1 MSDFFERPP
10 PGDQTLIGRMIRAA
24 RLDPRL
30 YAEVKADETT
40 IGQAAIVVLLAALA
54 GGINLPGAPFS
65 ILFVGLLAAL
75 VGWLLFAYVIY
86 LIGAKLLPEPGT
98 KADFGALL
106 RAMGFANAPG
116 LVKLLGIIPELRM
129 LVFFVATVWVLVAT
143 VTAVRHALSYTSSWR
158 AIGVCAIPLLASQL
172 LIFAVESPIH
182 ESPETH
188 QGTHEPPVVLPW
200 F

>member
-10 PGDQTLIGRMIRAA
+10 AADQTLIGRMIRAA
-24 RLDPRL
+24 RLDLRL
-30 YAEVKADETT
+30 YAEVEADATAT
-40 IGQAAIVVLLAALA
+40 GQAASIVLLAAFA
-54 GGINLPGAPFS
+54 GGINFPNAPFL
-65 ILFVGLLAAL
+65 ILFGGLLAAL

-86 LIGAKLLPEPGT
+86 LIGAKLLPEPNT

-116 LVKLLGIIPELRM
+116 VVKLLGIVPELRV
-129 LVFFVATVWVLVAT
+129 LVFFVAMVWVLVAT

-172 LIFAVESPIH
+172 LLFAVVSSIT
-182 ESPETH
+182 ESPEIH
-188 QGTHEPPVVLPW
+188 QGMHEPPVVLP
-200 F
+200 

>member
-10 PGDQTLIGRMIRAA
+10 AADQTLIGRMIRAA

-30 YAEVKADETT
+30 YAEVEADETT
-40 IGQAAIVVLLAALA
+40 IGQAAAVVLLAAFA
-54 GGINLPGAPFS
+54 GGINFPGAPFL
-65 ILFVGLLAAL
+65 ILFGGLLAAL
-75 VGWLLFAYVIY
+75 VGWWLFAYVIY

-116 LVKLLGIIPELRM
+116 VVKLLGVVPELRVV
-129 LVFFVATVWVLVAT
+129 VFFVAMVWVLVAT

-172 LIFAVESPIH
+172 LLFAVASSIV

-188 QGTHEPPVVLPW
+188 EGMREPPVILP
-200 F
+200 

>member
-10 PGDQTLIGRMIRAA
+10 VADRTLMGRMIRAA

-30 YAEVKADETT
+30 YAEVEADVTAT
-40 IGQAAIVVLLAALA
+40 GQAASVVLLAAFA
-54 GGINLPGAPFS
+54 GGINFPGAPFS

-86 LIGAKLLPEPGT
+86 LIGAKLLPESGT

-116 LVKLLGIIPELRM
+116 VLKLLGIVPELRV
-129 LVFFVATVWVLVAT
+129 LVFFVAMVWILVAT

-172 LIFAVESPIH
+172 LIFAVASSIS
-182 ESPETH
+182 ESPEIH
-188 QGTHEPPVVLPW
+188 EGMREPPVVLP
-200 F
+200 

>member
-1 MSDFFERPP
+1 MSDFFQRPP
-10 PGDQTLIGRMIRAA
+10 AADQTLIGRMIRAA

-30 YAEVKADETT
+30 YAEVEADVTAT
-40 IGQAAIVVLLAALA
+40 GQAASVVLLAAFA
-54 GGINLPGAPFS
+54 GGINYPGAPFS

-75 VGWLLFAYVIY
+75 LGWLLFAYVIY
-86 LIGAKLLPEPGT
+86 LIGAKLLPESGT

-116 LVKLLGIIPELRM
+116 VLKLLGIVPELRM
-129 LVFFVATVWVLVAT
+129 LVFFVAMVWVLVAT

-172 LIFAVESPIH
+172 LIFAVASSIT

-188 QGTHEPPVVLPW
+188 EGMREPPVVLP
-200 F
+200 

>member
-10 PGDQTLIGRMIRAA
+10 AADQTLIGRMIRAA

-30 YAEVKADETT
+30 YAEVEADETT
-40 IGQAAIVVLLAALA
+40 IGQAVSVVLLAAFA
-54 GGINLPGAPFS
+54 GGINFPGAPLL
-65 ILFVGLLAAL
+65 ILFGGLLAAL

-116 LVKLLGIIPELRM
+116 VVKLLGIVPELRV
-129 LVFFVATVWVLVAT
+129 LVFFVAMVWVLVAT

-172 LIFAVESPIH
+172 LLFAVASSITEST
-182 ESPETH
+182 ETLE
-188 QGTHEPPVVLPW
+188 GMRDPPVVLP
-200 F
+200 

>member
-1 MSDFFERPP
+1 MSNFFERPP
-10 PGDQTLIGRMIRAA
+10 AADQTLIGRMIRAA

-30 YAEVKADETT
+30 YAEVEADETT
-40 IGQAAIVVLLAALA
+40 IGQAVSVVLLAAFA
-54 GGINLPGAPFS
+54 GGINFPGAPLL
-65 ILFVGLLAAL
+65 ILFGGLLAAL

-116 LVKLLGIIPELRM
+116 VVKLLGIVPELRL
-129 LVFFVATVWVLVAT
+129 LVFFVAMVWVLVAT

-172 LIFAVESPIH
+172 LLFAVVSSITG
-182 ESPETH
+182 STETLEGMH
-188 QGTHEPPVVLPW
+188 DPPVVLP
-200 F
+200 

>member
-10 PGDQTLIGRMIRAA
+10 VADQTLIGRMIRAA

-30 YAEVKADETT
+30 YAEVEADETT
-40 IGQAAIVVLLAALA
+40 IGQAASVVLLAAFA
-54 GGINLPGAPFS
+54 GGINFPGAPLL
-65 ILFVGLLAAL
+65 ILFGGLLAAL

-116 LVKLLGIIPELRM
+116 VVKLLGIVPELRT
-129 LVFFVATVWVLVAT
+129 LVFFVAMVWVLVAT

-158 AIGVCAIPLLASQL
+158 AIGVCAIPLLVSQL
-172 LIFAVESPIH
+172 LLFAVAFSIT
-182 ESPETH
+182 ESPETLE
-188 QGTHEPPVVLPW
+188 GMRDPPVILP
-200 F
+200 

>member
-10 PGDQTLIGRMIRAA
+10 VADQTLIGRMIRAA

-30 YAEVKADETT
+30 YAEVEADETT
-40 IGQAAIVVLLAALA
+40 IGQAATVVLLAAFA
-54 GGINLPGAPFS
+54 GGINFPGAPFL
-65 ILFVGLLAAL
+65 ILFGGLLAAL
-75 VGWLLFAYVIY
+75 VGWWLFAYVIY

-116 LVKLLGIIPELRM
+116 VVKLLGIVPELRV
-129 LVFFVATVWVLVAT
+129 LVFFVAMVWVLVAT

-158 AIGVCAIPLLASQL
+158 AIGVCAIPLLASQVL
-172 LIFAVESPIH
+172 LFAVASSIVEP
-182 ESPETH
+182 PETH
-188 QGTHEPPVVLPW
+188 EGMRDPPVVLP
-200 F
+200 

>member
-10 PGDQTLIGRMIRAA
+10 AADQTLIGRMIRAA

-30 YAEVKADETT
+30 YAEVEADVTAT
-40 IGQAAIVVLLAALA
+40 GQAASIVLLAAFAGGINFPGAPFAILFGGLLAALA
-54 GGINLPGAPFS
+54 
-65 ILFVGLLAAL
+65 
-75 VGWLLFAYVIY
+75 GWLLFAYVIY

-116 LVKLLGIIPELRM
+116 VVKLLGIVPELHL
-129 LVFFVATVWVLVAT
+129 LVSIVAFVWVFVAT

-158 AIGVCAIPLLASQL
+158 AFGVCVIPQLASLL
-172 LIFAVESPIH
+172 LIFAVASSIS
-182 ESPETH
+182 ESPEV
-188 QGTHEPPVVLPW
+188 HEGMRQPPVVLP
-200 F
+200 

>member
-10 PGDQTLIGRMIRAA
+10 AADQTLIGRMIRAA

-30 YAEVKADETT
+30 YAEVEADVTAT
-40 IGQAAIVVLLAALA
+40 GQAASVVLLAAFA
-54 GGINLPGAPFS
+54 GGINYPDAPFS

-75 VGWLLFAYVIY
+75 LGWLLFAYVIY
-86 LIGAKLLPEPGT
+86 LIGAKLLPESGT

-116 LVKLLGIIPELRM
+116 VLKLLGIVPELRM
-129 LVFFVATVWVLVAT
+129 LVFFAAMVWVLVAT

-158 AIGVCAIPLLASQL
+158 AIGVCAIPLLVSQL
-172 LIFAVESPIH
+172 LIFAVASSIT

-188 QGTHEPPVVLPW
+188 EGMREPPVVLP
-200 F
+200 

>member
-1 MSDFFERPP
+1 MSDFFEHPP
-10 PGDQTLIGRMIRAA
+10 AADKTLIGRMIRAA

-30 YAEVKADETT
+30 YAEVQADETT
-40 IGQAAIVVLLAALA
+40 IGQAASVVLLAAFA
-54 GGINLPGAPFS
+54 GGINFPGAPLL
-65 ILFVGLLAAL
+65 ILFGGLLAAL

-106 RAMGFANAPG
+106 RVMGFANAPG
-116 LVKLLGIIPELRM
+116 VVKLLGIVPELREF
-129 LVFFVATVWVLVAT
+129 VFFVAMVWVLVAT

-172 LIFAVESPIH
+172 LIFAMLFSFT
-182 ESPETH
+182 ESPEMH
-188 QGTHEPPVVLPW
+188 QGMPEPPVVLP
-200 F
+200 

>member
-10 PGDQTLIGRMIRAA
+10 AADQTLIGRMIRAA
-24 RLDPRL
+24 RLDQRL
-30 YAEVKADETT
+30 YAEVEADVTAT
-40 IGQAAIVVLLAALA
+40 GQAASIVLLAAFA
-54 GGINLPGAPFS
+54 GGINFPGAPFW
-65 ILFVGLLAAL
+65 ILFGGLLAAL

-116 LVKLLGIIPELRM
+116 VVKLLGIVPELRA
-129 LVFFVATVWVLVAT
+129 LVFFLAMVWVLVAT
-143 VTAVRHALSYTSSWR
+143 VTAVRHALSYQSSWR

-172 LIFAVESPIH
+172 LIFAVASSIT

-188 QGTHEPPVVLPW
+188 EGMREPPVVLP
-200 F
+200 

>member
-1 MSDFFERPP
+1 MSNFFERPP
-10 PGDQTLIGRMIRAA
+10 AGDRTLIGRMIRAA

-30 YAEVKADETT
+30 YAEVEADVTAT
-40 IGQAAIVVLLAALA
+40 GQAASIVLLAAFA
-54 GGINLPGAPFS
+54 GGINFPNAPFL
-65 ILFVGLLAAL
+65 ILFGGLLAAL

-86 LIGAKLLPEPGT
+86 LIGAKLLPEPET

-116 LVKLLGIIPELRM
+116 VVKLLGIIPELRL
-129 LVFFVATVWVLVAT
+129 LVFFVAMVWVLVAT
-143 VTAVRHALSYTSSWR
+143 VTAVRHALSYKSSWR

-172 LIFAVESPIH
+172 LIFAVASSIT

-188 QGTHEPPVVLPW
+188 EGMSEPPVVLP
-200 F
+200 

>member
-10 PGDQTLIGRMIRAA
+10 AADQTLIGRMIRAA

-30 YAEVKADETT
+30 YAEVEADVTAT
-40 IGQAAIVVLLAALA
+40 GQAASVVLLAAFA
-54 GGINLPGAPFS
+54 GGINFPGAPFS

-86 LIGAKLLPEPGT
+86 LIGAKLLPESGT

-116 LVKLLGIIPELRM
+116 VVKLLGIVPELRV
-129 LVFFVATVWVLVAT
+129 LVFFVAMVWVLVAT

-172 LIFAVESPIH
+172 LIFAVASSIT

-188 QGTHEPPVVLPW
+188 EGMREPPVVLP
-200 F
+200 

>member
-10 PGDQTLIGRMIRAA
+10 AADQTLIGRMIRAA

-30 YAEVKADETT
+30 YAEVEADVTAT
-40 IGQAAIVVLLAALA
+40 GQAASVVLLAAFA
-54 GGINLPGAPFS
+54 GGINFPGAPFS

-98 KADFGALL
+98 KANFGALL

-116 LVKLLGIIPELRM
+116 VVKLLGIVPELRV
-129 LVFFVATVWVLVAT
+129 LVFFVAMVWVLVAT

-172 LIFAVESPIH
+172 LLFAVASSIT

-188 QGTHEPPVVLPW
+188 EGMPEPPVVLP
-200 F
+200 

>member
-10 PGDQTLIGRMIRAA
+10 SADQTLIGRMIRAA

-30 YAEVKADETT
+30 YAEVEADETS
-40 IGQAAIVVLLAALA
+40 IGQAASVVMLAAFA
-54 GGINLPGAPFS
+54 GGINLPGAPFA

-75 VGWLLFAYVIY
+75 AGWLLFAYVIY

-98 KADFGALL
+98 KANFGALL

-116 LVKLLGIIPELRM
+116 VLKLLGIVPELRV
-129 LVFFVATVWVLVAT
+129 LVFFVAMVWVLVAT

-172 LIFAVESPIH
+172 LIFAMAYSIT
-182 ESPETH
+182 ESPEMH
-188 QGTHEPPVVLPW
+188 EGMREPPVVLP
-200 F
+200 